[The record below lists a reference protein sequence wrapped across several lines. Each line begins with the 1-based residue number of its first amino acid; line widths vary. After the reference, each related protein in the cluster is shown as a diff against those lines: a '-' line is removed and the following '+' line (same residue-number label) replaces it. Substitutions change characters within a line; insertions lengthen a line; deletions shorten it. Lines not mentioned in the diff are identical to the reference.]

1 MIFLDSWV
9 FIEYFSENNNMRAT
23 ELIENP
29 DDTRVISSVV
39 ITEVKYVVAKKFGV
53 SKASEVINV
62 IQSLPNI
69 RILPVTK
76 EIAEFAAE
84 LRLKYYS
91 RDRQI
96 SYIDTLNLATAIAV
110 ECSMLYTGDPDFNG
124 INEITIKNIAGSKFG
139 ADKKLSKW
147 TESRDRAKFR

>member
-9 FIEYFSENNNMRAT
+9 FIEYFSENNNRQAV

-29 DDTRVISSVV
+29 GDTRVISSVV
-39 ITEVKYVVAKKFGV
+39 IAEVKYVIAKKFGI

-62 IQSLPNI
+62 MYSLPNI

-84 LRLKYYS
+84 LRLKYYN

-110 ECSMLYTGDPDFNG
+110 ECNILYTGDPDFNV
-124 INEITIKNIAGSKFG
+124 INEIAIKNIASSKFG
-139 ADKKLSKW
+139 KDKNLPKW
-147 TESRDRAKFR
+147 KEPTDR